1 MFQFLKVSFTAGA
14 IAFALAGTASAVTL
28 NLHNG
33 GDITSLDPHKLSGDW
48 EDRVSGDIF
57 EGLLAYSAE
66 GEAIAGQAESW
77 TVSPD
82 STVYT
87 FKMREGI
94 MWSDGVPVTAN
105 DFVFAFQRLFDPKTA
120 AEYAYLQFT
129 IKNAA
134 AINEGKITDMSQLGV
149 KAIDDKTLEISLEQP
164 SPYFLKALTHYTAHP
179 LPKHVIDAKGEDW
192 VKVENIVTNGPYKPT
207 EWVPGSHVQTVK
219 NDKYYGVAELKIDGV
234 KFVTLEDNA
243 AALKQYRA
251 GEFDILTDFPKD
263 QYEWIK
269 TNLPGQARVAPFA
282 GLYYYVVNSTKP
294 PFDNA
299 NVRKALSMAINREV
313 IGPQILGTG
322 ELPAYSWVPPGV
334 SGYETPVMLDWK
346 DMPYNEKVEAAK
358 KLLSDAGFGPDKPLK
373 AQLRYNTN
381 DNHKRIAV
389 AIASMWKP
397 LGVEV
402 ELYNTE
408 TKVHYDEMQR
418 GQVEIGRAGW
428 LADYN
433 DADNFLFLLKTGVEH
448 NYGKWSNAEY
458 DKLLEEG
465 NKLTD
470 QAARA
475 ETFRK
480 AEKIALDD
488 SAAIPIY
495 YYLSENIVS
504 PKITGFKDNAFDIHR
519 TRWLAK
525 SE

>member
-219 NDKYYGVAELKIDGV
+219 NDKLMASSLS
-234 KFVTLEDNA
+234 
-243 AALKQYRA
+243 R
-251 GEFDILTDFPKD
+251 
-263 QYEWIK
+263 WK
-269 TNLPGQARVAPFA
+269 T
-282 GLYYYVVNSTKP
+282 
-294 PFDNA
+294 
-299 NVRKALSMAINREV
+299 
-313 IGPQILGTG
+313 
-322 ELPAYSWVPPGV
+322 
-334 SGYETPVMLDWK
+334 ML
-346 DMPYNEKVEAAK
+346 
-358 KLLSDAGFGPDKPLK
+358 
-373 AQLRYNTN
+373 LR
-381 DNHKRIAV
+381 
-389 AIASMWKP
+389 S
-397 LGVEV
+397 
-402 ELYNTE
+402 
-408 TKVHYDEMQR
+408 
-418 GQVEIGRAGW
+418 
-428 LADYN
+428 
-433 DADNFLFLLKTGVEH
+433 
-448 NYGKWSNAEY
+448 SN
-458 DKLLEEG
+458 
-465 NKLTD
+465 
-470 QAARA
+470 
-475 ETFRK
+475 
-480 AEKIALDD
+480 IAL
-488 SAAIPIY
+488 
-495 YYLSENIVS
+495 VS
-504 PKITGFKDNAFDIHR
+504 SIF
-519 TRWLAK
+519 
-525 SE
+525 